1 MSSEPTYFDNSFLDE
16 FKNQKRVVRQKR
28 QHENEAFLFREKCKS
43 IALML
48 IAVGLLAVL
57 IGLAI
62 YFIRTP
68 RERIVEQVEVPEIIV
83 EIPEIEV
90 VMPEQANSDPDPD
103 SVEALLSRV
112 LESQNSEIQSEN
124 AEETESP
131 IINQSVSIFETVTVD
146 DFEVITGRRYEPP
159 FTEGLGRHSAEW
171 CYMNVNN
178 TRNQSVRVG
187 LIDSL
192 GSATYSAQN
201 IQDIMS
207 LSEWNNYRNSC
218 QVSSNVR

>member
-43 IALML
+43 IALTL

-62 YFIRTP
+62 YFMRTP

-90 VMPEQANSDPDPD
+90 VIPEQSNSEPDPDPDPD

-146 DFEVITGRRYEPP
+146 DFEVVTGRRYEPP

-178 TRNQSVRVG
+178 TRNQSVRVE
-187 LIDSL
+187 LISPFD
-192 GSATYSAQN
+192 SATYSAQN

-207 LSEWNNYRNSC
+207 LSNSC